1 MPSSPFRKPPPAEA
15 DLDRLHRVL
24 APVTAPPTW
33 PDPLPDQRD
42 MPFLDVLPDF
52 PLSRPARQLLPLDPT
67 VSGNPQARVRPWT
80 PVAASREAGQSTAAF
95 DAVLPVAMPH
105 GGLPGTGS
113 GAVPGATALA
123 TFPGGALPDAEGL
136 PAADDPPSALPGRA
150 AFDPGR
156 RGLRALAAVAAL
168 VVALAAYLAW
178 QARPSVEPAPEP
190 VPVAESGRPV
200 ASSSPVSLVVA
211 VTGRVR
217 KPGLVRLPPGAR
229 VADAIDAAGG
239 VLPDT
244 DLSAVNLARKVT
256 DGELIAIGV
265 PGVAAADGPAAGA
278 GPGAGPVN
286 LNTAT
291 LAQLDALPGVGPV
304 LAQRILDHR
313 ARHGDFRSVGDLRQ
327 VEGIGDS
334 KFAQL
339 KDLVT
344 V

>member
-1 MPSSPFRKPPPAEA
+1 MPSSPFRKPPPVEA

-24 APVTAPPTW
+24 TPSPPSARLPLAPPPW
-33 PDPLPDQRD
+33 PDALDA
-42 MPFLDVLPDF
+42 PFLDVLPDF
-52 PLSRPARQLLPLDPT
+52 PLSRPAPPASPSDPS
-67 VSGNPQARVRPWT
+67 VLRDPRAYA
-80 PVAASREAGQSTAAF
+80 AAS
-95 DAVLPVAMPH
+95 
-105 GGLPGTGS
+105 S
-113 GAVPGATALA
+113 GAAVPDSDGSPTA
-123 TFPGGALPDAEGL
+123 DN
-136 PAADDPPSALPGRA
+136 PPSALPGRA

-168 VVALAAYLAW
+168 VVAVAAYLAW
-178 QARPSVEPAPEP
+178 QARPSVEPAPESVP
-190 VPVAESGRPV
+190 VPVAEPGRPV
-200 ASSSPVSLVVA
+200 TSPSPLTLVVA

-229 VADAIDAAGG
+229 VADAIEAAGG

-244 DLSAVNLARKVT
+244 DLSTVNLARKVT

-327 VEGIGDS
+327 VEGIGES

>member
-1 MPSSPFRKPPPAEA
+1 MHPA
-15 DLDRLHRVL
+15 
-24 APVTAPPTW
+24 
-33 PDPLPDQRD
+33 
-42 MPFLDVLPDF
+42 
-52 PLSRPARQLLPLDPT
+52 
-67 VSGNPQARVRPWT
+67 
-80 PVAASREAGQSTAAF
+80 TAAE
-95 DAVLPVAMPH
+95 AVLPVATSR
-105 GGLPGTGS
+105 GVLPAHSTAATEVVPNA
-113 GAVPGATALA
+113 AVPTA
-123 TFPGGALPDAEGL
+123 FPGRALPDAEGV
-136 PAADDPPSALPGRA
+136 PVVGESPSALPGRA

-168 VVALAAYLAW
+168 VVAGAAYLAW
-178 QARPSVEPAPEP
+178 QARPSVEPVPEPVP

-200 ASSSPVSLVVA
+200 ASPSPTLLVVA

-217 KPGLVRLPPGAR
+217 KPGLVMLPAGAR
-229 VADAIDAAGG
+229 VADAVEAAGG

-265 PGVAAADGPAAGA
+265 PGVAAADGPAAGT

-327 VEGIGDS
+327 VEGIGES
-334 KFAQL
+334 KYAQL